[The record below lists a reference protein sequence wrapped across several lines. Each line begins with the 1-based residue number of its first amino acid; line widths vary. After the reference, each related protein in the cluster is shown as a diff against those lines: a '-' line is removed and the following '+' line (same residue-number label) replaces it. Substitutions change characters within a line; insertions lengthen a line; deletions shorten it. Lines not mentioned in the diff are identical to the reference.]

1 MSKNNNNY
9 NKDRSSLIN
18 KLSFFTIAAV
28 SLLYLTAA
36 ILSILKVDIPYFDL
50 VTLFQSIAIFIAMG
64 SISVLA
70 WKYAKSRSF
79 IFKLMYFV
87 FMIIVTVTIFIPVIP
102 WI

>member
-9 NKDRSSLIN
+9 NKDRTSLIN
-18 KLSFFTIAAV
+18 KLSFFTIGAV

-36 ILSILKVDIPYFDL
+36 ILSILKIDIPAFDL
-50 VTLFQSIAIFIAMG
+50 VNLFQSLAIFIAMG

-70 WKYAKSRSF
+70 WKYAKTRSF
-79 IFKLMYFV
+79 FFKLLYFI
-87 FMIIVTVTIFIPVIP
+87 FIIIVTVTIFIPVIP